1 MKPLPRIRP
10 GLLRHSLD
18 EQVLVYDTS
27 KDQVHLLDPTTAIV
41 LELLEQ
47 GGWTRE
53 GITVEIADRTGVPR
67 NPAFLSL
74 AIEELRRT
82 GLLDETTE
90 KVVAMGELTR
100 RDVVKGLA
108 MSGAAAVLLPAIA
121 TVTATRGMAQTIGT
135 TASCGACTVDNDC
148 APPNTCISGT
158 GGNRCSGGVNPT
170 GQLAGQGGTIDN
182 PVNNC
187 NAGDVAAQQAAAGAN
202 CCSGSANV
210 TACSGGPTGT
220 ITYTCN

>member
-27 KDQVHLLDPTTAIV
+27 KEQVHLLDPTTAIV
-41 LELLEQ
+41 LELLET

-53 GITVEIADRTGVPR
+53 GITIEIADRTGVAR
-67 NPAFLSL
+67 DPAFLAL

-90 KVVAMGELTR
+90 KVAAMAEVTR

-108 MSGAAAVLLPAIA
+108 MTGAAAMLLPAIA
-121 TVTATRGMAQTIGT
+121 TVTATRGSAQTV
-135 TASCGACTVDNDC
+135 ANVAACGPCVVNAQCL
-148 APPNTCISGT
+148 PPNTCISGT
-158 GGNRCSGGVNPT
+158 GGNRCSGGTNPT
-170 GQLAGQGGTIDN
+170 GALAGQSGTTPN
-182 PVNNC
+182 PEGNC
-187 NAGDVAAQQAAAGAN
+187 GQGAAGVAARQAAAN
-202 CCSGSANV
+202 SQCCSGSA
-210 TACSGGPTGT
+210 T
-220 ITYTCN
+220 ITQCEANTLTFTCN